1 MNHYDILVIGGGPG
15 GMGAALRAAELGRK
29 TALVE
34 RAELGGVCLNWGCI
48 PTKALL
54 KSAQVYHYC
63 RTADAFGV
71 TLGGEA
77 KPDMARIVARSRGVS
92 ETMRKGVGFLLE
104 KNKVDV
110 LRGEARLAGE
120 GRVIVADE
128 TVSADHIILA
138 TGARPREM
146 SFMPIDHEHV
156 LSSRDALV
164 LDELPESMVVVGSG
178 AIGCEFAS
186 FYAALGVRV
195 TVVEYLP
202 QLMPLEDEEVARTME
217 RAFRK
222 QRIAVMTSTTVKS
235 VTVDGEGRCRVRI
248 EGKKGVL
255 WWSIYKIIQKN
266 HPSYVLLENVDR
278 LLKSPASQ
286 RGRDFGIILKCLQ
299 EEGYGIE
306 WRVINAADYGCV
318 QRRRRTF
325 IFAFKNT
332 TKQYERMTSCFSED
346 TKDGRVWLMQEG
358 FFAHAFPVHS
368 EVADPKKVTT
378 VDFNEYT
385 DTVDVTNRFRAAFYN
400 SGVLCNGKIFS
411 LEAVPNGKEPMLLG
425 EIVVNGD
432 IDKSFFIEDEDLEKW
447 KYMKGAKTIER
458 TSKTGYSYTFSEGPI
473 AFPDPL
479 DRPGRTM
486 LTSEG
491 TKNRSSH
498 AIIDPKTGKLRI
510 LLPEECERM
519 NGFPTGWT
527 DTGMP
532 KRQRYFIMGNA
543 LVVPL
548 ITQMGKQLLDIL

>member
-1 MNHYDILVIGGGPG
+1 MKVSANSDIRVV
-15 GMGAALRAAELGRK
+15 ELF
-29 TALVE
+29 A
-34 RAELGGVCLNWGCI
+34 
-48 PTKALL
+48 
-54 KSAQVYHYC
+54 
-63 RTADAFGV
+63 
-71 TLGGEA
+71 
-77 KPDMARIVARSRGVS
+77 
-92 ETMRKGVGFLLE
+92 GVGGFRVGLERCSERFKTIWANQWEPSQAGQWAYKCYSKNFGEDSHCVNADIATVIDQVPPHDLL
-104 KNKVDV
+104 VGGFPCQDYS
-110 LRGEARLAGE
+110 
-120 GRVIVADE
+120 VA
-128 TVSADHIILA
+128 S
-138 TGARPREM
+138 TGAK
-146 SFMPIDHEHV
+146 
-156 LSSRDALV
+156 
-164 LDELPESMVVVGSG
+164 G
-178 AIGCEFAS
+178 
-186 FYAALGVRV
+186 
-195 TVVEYLP
+195 
-202 QLMPLEDEEVARTME
+202 
-217 RAFRK
+217 
-222 QRIAVMTSTTVKS
+222 
-235 VTVDGEGRCRVRI
+235 I

-266 HPSYVLLENVDR
+266 HPNYVLLENVDR

-299 EEGYGIE
+299 EEGYGVE

-332 TKQYERMTSCFSED
+332 TKQYERMTSCFSEN

-368 EVADPKKVTT
+368 EVADSKKVITI
-378 VDFNEYT
+378 DFDEYT

-458 TSKTGYSYTFSEGPI
+458 TSKTGFSYTFSEGPI

-498 AIIDPKTGKLRI
+498 AITDPKTGKLRI

-548 ITQMGKQLLDIL
+548 ITQMGKQLLNIL

>member
-1 MNHYDILVIGGGPG
+1 MSSQKTIRV
-15 GMGAALRAAELGRK
+15 AELFAGVGGFRLGLEGYHSPAEPQMDLPSAGPFK
-29 TALVE
+29 TVWANQWEPPGTESKQFAARCYRARFGENSVVNIDIHEVLNQFE
-34 RAELGGVCLNWGCI
+34 RGEIEIPDVDMVVGGFPCQDYSV
-48 PTKALL
+48 
-54 KSAQVYHYC
+54 
-63 RTADAFGV
+63 
-71 TLGGEA
+71 A
-77 KPDMARIVARSRGVS
+77 KPLSQ
-92 ETMRKGVGFLLE
+92 
-104 KNKVDV
+104 
-110 LRGEARLAGE
+110 AG
-120 GRVIVADE
+120 G
-128 TVSADHIILA
+128 
-138 TGARPREM
+138 
-146 SFMPIDHEHV
+146 
-156 LSSRDALV
+156 
-164 LDELPESMVVVGSG
+164 
-178 AIGCEFAS
+178 
-186 FYAALGVRV
+186 
-195 TVVEYLP
+195 
-202 QLMPLEDEEVARTME
+202 
-217 RAFRK
+217 
-222 QRIAVMTSTTVKS
+222 
-235 VTVDGEGRCRVRI
+235 I

-255 WWSIYKIIQKN
+255 WWSIYQIIQKN
-266 HPSYVLLENVDR
+266 HPNYILLENVDR

-332 TKQYERMTSCFSED
+332 TKQYERMTSCFSAD

-425 EIVVNGD
+425 DIIVNGD

-498 AIIDPKTGKLRI
+498 AITDPKTGKLRI

>member
-1 MNHYDILVIGGGPG
+1 
-15 GMGAALRAAELGRK
+15 
-29 TALVE
+29 
-34 RAELGGVCLNWGCI
+34 
-48 PTKALL
+48 
-54 KSAQVYHYC
+54 
-63 RTADAFGV
+63 
-71 TLGGEA
+71 
-77 KPDMARIVARSRGVS
+77 
-92 ETMRKGVGFLLE
+92 
-104 KNKVDV
+104 
-110 LRGEARLAGE
+110 
-120 GRVIVADE
+120 
-128 TVSADHIILA
+128 
-138 TGARPREM
+138 
-146 SFMPIDHEHV
+146 
-156 LSSRDALV
+156 
-164 LDELPESMVVVGSG
+164 
-178 AIGCEFAS
+178 
-186 FYAALGVRV
+186 
-195 TVVEYLP
+195 
-202 QLMPLEDEEVARTME
+202 
-217 RAFRK
+217 
-222 QRIAVMTSTTVKS
+222 
-235 VTVDGEGRCRVRI
+235 
-248 EGKKGVL
+248 
-255 WWSIYKIIQKN
+255 
-266 HPSYVLLENVDR
+266 
-278 LLKSPASQ
+278 
-286 RGRDFGIILKCLQ
+286 
-299 EEGYGIE
+299 
-306 WRVINAADYGCV
+306 
-318 QRRRRTF
+318 
-325 IFAFKNT
+325 
-332 TKQYERMTSCFSED
+332 MTSCFSAD

-411 LEAVPNGKEPMLLG
+411 LEAVPNGKEPMLLSD
-425 EIVVNGD
+425 IIVNGD

-498 AIIDPKTGKLRI
+498 AITDPKTGKLRI

>member
-1 MNHYDILVIGGGPG
+1 M
-15 GMGAALRAAELGRK
+15 
-29 TALVE
+29 
-34 RAELGGVCLNWGCI
+34 
-48 PTKALL
+48 
-54 KSAQVYHYC
+54 
-63 RTADAFGV
+63 
-71 TLGGEA
+71 
-77 KPDMARIVARSRGVS
+77 
-92 ETMRKGVGFLLE
+92 
-104 KNKVDV
+104 
-110 LRGEARLAGE
+110 
-120 GRVIVADE
+120 
-128 TVSADHIILA
+128 
-138 TGARPREM
+138 
-146 SFMPIDHEHV
+146 
-156 LSSRDALV
+156 
-164 LDELPESMVVVGSG
+164 
-178 AIGCEFAS
+178 
-186 FYAALGVRV
+186 
-195 TVVEYLP
+195 
-202 QLMPLEDEEVARTME
+202 
-217 RAFRK
+217 
-222 QRIAVMTSTTVKS
+222 
-235 VTVDGEGRCRVRI
+235 
-248 EGKKGVL
+248 
-255 WWSIYKIIQKN
+255 
-266 HPSYVLLENVDR
+266 
-278 LLKSPASQ
+278 
-286 RGRDFGIILKCLQ
+286 Q

-332 TKQYERMTSCFSED
+332 TKQYERMTSCFSEN

-358 FFAHAFPVHS
+358 FFAHAFPVYS
-368 EVADPKKVTT
+368 EVADTKKVTT
-378 VDFNEYT
+378 IDFNEYT

-447 KYMKGAKTIER
+447 KYMKGSKTIER
-458 TSKTGYSYTFSEGPI
+458 TSKTGFSYTFSEGPI

-498 AIIDPKTGKLRI
+498 AITDPKTGKLRI

>member
-1 MNHYDILVIGGGPG
+1 MRYDIIIVGSGPG
-15 GMGAALRAAELGRK
+15 GYVAAIRAAQLGKK

-34 RAELGGVCLNWGCI
+34 RAEPGGVCLNWGCI

-235 VTVDGEGRCRVRI
+235 VKVEM
-248 EGKKGVL
+248 EGKKGTETLVADIVL
-255 WWSIYKIIQKN
+255 SAVGIKSNIEGLGLEELGVRVERDKIAVDEHYRTNVEGVYAVGDIVPGPALA
-266 HPSYVLLENVDR
+266 HVASAEALHCVEHICGVESDPVDYSVIPSCVFT
-278 LLKSPASQ
+278 SP
-286 RGRDFGIILKCLQ
+286 
-299 EEGYGIE
+299 
-306 WRVINAADYGCV
+306 
-318 QRRRRTF
+318 
-325 IFAFKNT
+325 
-332 TKQYERMTSCFSED
+332 
-346 TKDGRVWLMQEG
+346 
-358 FFAHAFPVHS
+358 
-368 EVADPKKVTT
+368 EVASVGLTEREALAREIPYTVGRYSFMASGKAAAAGERDGFVKLLFDADRKLIGAHLVGASVTEMLAEPT
-378 VDFNEYT
+378 LACRLGATARQIARTIHAHPTMNEG
-385 DTVDVTNRFRAAFYN
+385 VMEAAA
-400 SGVLCNGKIFS
+400 
-411 LEAVPNGKEPMLLG
+411 AVP
-425 EIVVNGD
+425 
-432 IDKSFFIEDEDLEKW
+432 
-447 KYMKGAKTIER
+447 ER
-458 TSKTGYSYTFSEGPI
+458 
-473 AFPDPL
+473 
-479 DRPGRTM
+479 
-486 LTSEG
+486 
-491 TKNRSSH
+491 
-498 AIIDPKTGKLRI
+498 
-510 LLPEECERM
+510 
-519 NGFPTGWT
+519 
-527 DTGMP
+527 
-532 KRQRYFIMGNA
+532 
-543 LVVPL
+543 
-548 ITQMGKQLLDIL
+548 

>member
-1 MNHYDILVIGGGPG
+1 MNADIATAIDQVPSHDLLVGGFPVRTTLLPAPVLKASRARRASSGGPSIDRPEEPSQ
-15 GMGAALRAAELGRK
+15 LR
-29 TALVE
+29 
-34 RAELGGVCLNWGCI
+34 
-48 PTKALL
+48 
-54 KSAQVYHYC
+54 S
-63 RTADAFGV
+63 
-71 TLGGEA
+71 
-77 KPDMARIVARSRGVS
+77 
-92 ETMRKGVGFLLE
+92 
-104 KNKVDV
+104 
-110 LRGEARLAGE
+110 AGE
-120 GRVIVADE
+120 C
-128 TVSADHIILA
+128 
-138 TGARPREM
+138 RPPAEI
-146 SFMPIDHEHV
+146 S
-156 LSSRDALV
+156 
-164 LDELPESMVVVGSG
+164 
-178 AIGCEFAS
+178 
-186 FYAALGVRV
+186 
-195 TVVEYLP
+195 
-202 QLMPLEDEEVARTME
+202 
-217 RAFRK
+217 
-222 QRIAVMTSTTVKS
+222 
-235 VTVDGEGRCRVRI
+235 
-248 EGKKGVL
+248 
-255 WWSIYKIIQKN
+255 
-266 HPSYVLLENVDR
+266 
-278 LLKSPASQ
+278 ASQ

-425 EIVVNGD
+425 DIVVNGD

-498 AIIDPKTGKLRI
+498 AIIDPKQGSYASCCR
-510 LLPEECERM
+510 RSA
-519 NGFPTGWT
+519 
-527 DTGMP
+527 
-532 KRQRYFIMGNA
+532 NA
-543 LVVPL
+543 
-548 ITQMGKQLLDIL
+548 